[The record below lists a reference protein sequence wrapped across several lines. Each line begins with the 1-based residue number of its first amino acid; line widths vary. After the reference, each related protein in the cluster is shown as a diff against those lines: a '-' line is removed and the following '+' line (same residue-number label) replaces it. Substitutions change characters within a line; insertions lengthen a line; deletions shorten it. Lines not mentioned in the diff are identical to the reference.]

1 MRHQSGWSAAWKP
14 SSAPEYYPEKYLY
27 TGPRTRCYFRKIRK
41 RHPQDKDDGGLPPR
55 VDRAGK
61 QGPTMGAGDGAA
73 EQSRLAAERVARLK
87 RQLDQAERATKAW
100 DAGAAGERVV
110 ADKLSELVPRGWY
123 VLHDVHWPGRPKAN
137 LDHVLV
143 GPGGVVVVDAKNW
156 TGEVRVASGVLWQGR
171 YARTQ
176 AVEGALAQCAA
187 VASVLAPPHR
197 RLVRPLI
204 CMAAQPDLFG
214 ITNSD
219 VAVAGARRVVGAIE
233 ALPPVLD
240 QQAVVGLYEH
250 LGQELTHEQEPG
262 ITAFR
267 NVRAGTVVR
276 PAGGLPP
283 GGPRTQNPAKDSQAQ
298 DSKNT
303 DCGVQDSRPA
313 VRPAT
318 GRPMEGK
325 GRSESRSGS
334 MARHPAGRKL
344 PAAAHSGVARHGRSI
359 KAHQHGGTSA
369 GRLALL
375 AAFVIFAVYVLP
387 YWTR

>member
-1 MRHQSGWSAAWKP
+1 
-14 SSAPEYYPEKYLY
+14 
-27 TGPRTRCYFRKIRK
+27 
-41 RHPQDKDDGGLPPR
+41 
-55 VDRAGK
+55 
-61 QGPTMGAGDGAA
+61 MGAGDGAA

-100 DAGAAGERVV
+100 DAGAADERVV

-143 GPGGVVVVDAKNW
+143 GPGGVVVVDDKNW

-187 VASVLAPPHR
+187 VASVLSPPHR

-214 ITNSD
+214 VTSSD
-219 VAVAGARRVVGAIE
+219 VAVAGAQRVVGAIE
-233 ALPPVLD
+233 SLPAVLD
-240 QQAVVGLYEH
+240 QKAVVGLYEH
-250 LGQELTHEQEPG
+250 LGQQLTHEQEPG

-267 NVRAGTVVR
+267 NVRPGTVVR

-283 GGPRTQNPAKDSQAQ
+283 GGAHTEGPRTEAPRAEAP
-298 DSKNT
+298 
-303 DCGVQDSRPA
+303 RA
-313 VRPAT
+313 
-318 GRPMEGK
+318 EGTNA
-325 GRSESRSGS
+325 GGNRTRSGS
-334 MARHPAGRKL
+334 IARHPAGRGL
-344 PAAAHSGVARHGRSI
+344 PGGSQPGTARPGRSI
-359 KAHQHGGTSA
+359 KAQPHGGTSA

>member
-1 MRHQSGWSAAWKP
+1 
-14 SSAPEYYPEKYLY
+14 
-27 TGPRTRCYFRKIRK
+27 
-41 RHPQDKDDGGLPPR
+41 
-55 VDRAGK
+55 
-61 QGPTMGAGDGAA
+61 MGAGDGAA

-87 RQLDQAERATKAW
+87 RQLDQAERTTKAW
-100 DAGAAGERVV
+100 DAGAVGERVV
-110 ADKLSELVPRGWY
+110 AEKLSELVPRGWY

-197 RLVRPLI
+197 RTVRPLI

-214 ITNSD
+214 VTNSD
-219 VAVAGARRVVGAIE
+219 VAVVGAQRVVGAIE

-240 QQAVVGLYEH
+240 QQTVVGLYAH
-250 LGQELTHEQEPG
+250 LGQQLTHEQEPG

-267 NVRAGTVVR
+267 SVRPGTVVR
-276 PAGGLPP
+276 PADPRP
-283 GGPRTQNPAKDSQAQ
+283 APSVTGGPGTAEPRPVPART
-298 DSKNT
+298 
-303 DCGVQDSRPA
+303 VSRRAGSGSSA
-313 VRPAT
+313 VRGYPPTA
-318 GRPMEGK
+318 GAGARKAK
-325 GRSESRSGS
+325 GRQRGTT
-334 MARHPAGRKL
+334 
-344 PAAAHSGVARHGRSI
+344 
-359 KAHQHGGTSA
+359 GG

-387 YWTR
+387 YLGR

>member
-1 MRHQSGWSAAWKP
+1 
-14 SSAPEYYPEKYLY
+14 
-27 TGPRTRCYFRKIRK
+27 
-41 RHPQDKDDGGLPPR
+41 
-55 VDRAGK
+55 
-61 QGPTMGAGDGAA
+61 MGAGDGAA

-143 GPGGVVVVDAKNW
+143 GPGGVVVVDDKNW

-187 VASVLAPPHR
+187 VASVLSPPHR

-214 ITNSD
+214 VTNSD
-219 VAVAGARRVVGAIE
+219 VAVAGAQRVVGAIE
-233 ALPPVLD
+233 SLPAVLD
-240 QQAVVGLYEH
+240 QKAVVGLYEH
-250 LGQELTHEQEPG
+250 LGQQLTHEQEPG

-267 NVRAGTVVR
+267 NVRPGTVVR

-283 GGPRTQNPAKDSQAQ
+283 GGARTESKRTEGPRTEAPRA
-298 DSKNT
+298 
-303 DCGVQDSRPA
+303 
-313 VRPAT
+313 
-318 GRPMEGK
+318 EGTNA
-325 GRSESRSGS
+325 GGNRTRSGS
-334 MARHPAGRKL
+334 IARHPAGRGL
-344 PAAAHSGVARHGRSI
+344 PGGSQPGTARPGRSI
-359 KAHQHGGTSA
+359 KAQPHGGTSA

>member
-1 MRHQSGWSAAWKP
+1 
-14 SSAPEYYPEKYLY
+14 
-27 TGPRTRCYFRKIRK
+27 
-41 RHPQDKDDGGLPPR
+41 
-55 VDRAGK
+55 
-61 QGPTMGAGDGAA
+61 MGAGDGAA

-87 RQLDQAERATKAW
+87 RQLDQAERSTKAW

-219 VAVAGARRVVGAIE
+219 VAVAGAQRLVGAIE

-240 QQAVVGLYEH
+240 QQAVVGVYAH

-276 PAGGLPP
+276 PAGALPP
-283 GGPRTQNPAKDSQAQ
+283 GGPRTQDPQAKDSQRKARG
-298 DSKNT
+298 SK
-303 DCGVQDSRPA
+303 GSSPA
-313 VRPAT
+313 VQRTPDQPS
-318 GRPMEGK
+318 GEK
-325 GRSESRSGS
+325 GRSGS
-334 MARHPAGRKL
+334 TTRHPAGRKL
-344 PAAAHSGVARHGRSI
+344 PAGGHSGAARHGRSR
-359 KAHQHGGTSA
+359 AHQHGGTSA